1 MKRVEELV
9 TRRLLL
15 RPFRAA
21 DLQDLYDC
29 LSDPE
34 VVRFEPYPPATWAKA
49 EAALRE
55 LMAGG
60 DMLAVERREDGRVI
74 GNVCLGGR
82 EFEAL
87 ELGYLLRRD
96 CWGRGYALEACR
108 ALVEEAFSRGAHR
121 IYAECDPQNAASW
134 RLLERLGFRRE
145 AHFRKNVYFW
155 KDAAGCPCWKDTYV
169 YGLLREDAAG
179 LCLEEKFDLEARS
192 QAAEA
197 GPVSGALCEGDM

>member
-29 LSDPE
+29 LFDPE
-34 VVRFEPYPPATWAKA
+34 VVRFESYPPATWAKA
-49 EAALRE
+49 EAAL
-55 LMAGG
+55 
-60 DMLAVERREDGRVI
+60 
-74 GNVCLGGR
+74 R

-134 RLLERLGFRRE
+134 LLLERLGFRRE

-155 KDAAGCPCWKDTYV
+155 KDTAGCPCWKDTYV

>member
-55 LMAGG
+55 RMAGG

-87 ELGYLLRRD
+87 ELGYLLRRCLLYTSGYVPLVRD
-96 CWGRGYALEACR
+96 QGRRGQKAVRQPEA
-108 ALVEEAFSRGAHR
+108 A
-121 IYAECDPQNAASW
+121 
-134 RLLERLGFRRE
+134 
-145 AHFRKNVYFW
+145 
-155 KDAAGCPCWKDTYV
+155 
-169 YGLLREDAAG
+169 
-179 LCLEEKFDLEARS
+179 
-192 QAAEA
+192 
-197 GPVSGALCEGDM
+197 

>member
-49 EAALRE
+49 EAALCER
-55 LMAGG
+55 MAGG

-87 ELGYLLRRD
+87 ELGICFGGTAGGGAMPLKPVGRWLKRPFPGARIESMRSATRKTPRPGGCWSAWAFGGRRISGKTSISGRMRRAVPAGRIPMCMVCSGRTRPVCAWRRNSTSRLAARLLK
-96 CWGRGYALEACR
+96 R
-108 ALVEEAFSRGAHR
+108 AL
-121 IYAECDPQNAASW
+121 
-134 RLLERLGFRRE
+134 
-145 AHFRKNVYFW
+145 
-155 KDAAGCPCWKDTYV
+155 
-169 YGLLREDAAG
+169 
-179 LCLEEKFDLEARS
+179 
-192 QAAEA
+192 
-197 GPVSGALCEGDM
+197 